1 MVSVKNTETIED
13 LRENERFCLS
23 EDQRAIFDEA
33 NRFAE
38 KELYPLAEKM
48 DAEEQVAFS
57 FLCIFLTQHVSCI
70 MSSLKYF
77 SSKFNLNDYQNES
90 DK

>member
-1 MVSVKNTETIED
+1 MVSVQNTETIED

-23 EDQRAIFDEA
+23 EEQRAIFDEA

-48 DAEEQVAFS
+48 DAEEWWPEDVFKVIVKLAIS
-57 FLCIFLTQHVSCI
+57 GSRFLNNTEDRV
-70 MSSLKYF
+70 
-77 SSKFNLNDYQNES
+77 
-90 DK
+90 